1 MTSGEL
7 QQINKVKGKTRF
19 SHLRET
25 PDNQRINSTGDYSKV
40 SHNTAGFTTSSSCI
54 TITINI
60 TDNATTSTAVILR
73 VSTPTVPVSLWV
85 PRQRRCSRSVRGSS
99 SHSRSLSLHPAQ
111 HAPAPE
117 HLHSSPSSTTMCRWT
132 VTQGVPV
139 AWFNTCPCYRPP
151 SLILSLTFLLLLLLL
166 GPSSSAPLSAL
177 SLNSEKHYNAPRGTP
192 PHIFISHQPPS
203 SSPAPLYASS
213 ARLPRATN
221 ESSSSATVVGRHVR
235 SSYNHL
241 QGDVRRRKLFSYQK
255 FFLRIDKKGK
265 VNGTKSE
272 DDPYSMLEIKSVD
285 VGVVA
290 IRGLSS
296 NYYLAISKKGELYG
310 ARDFGPD
317 CRLIERIEENKYNTY
332 ASAEWRNKKKHMFVG
347 LNANGK
353 PMRGKKTRRKNTATH
368 FLPIVVQPR

>member
-1 MTSGEL
+1 
-7 QQINKVKGKTRF
+7 
-19 SHLRET
+19 
-25 PDNQRINSTGDYSKV
+25 
-40 SHNTAGFTTSSSCI
+40 
-54 TITINI
+54 
-60 TDNATTSTAVILR
+60 
-73 VSTPTVPVSLWV
+73 
-85 PRQRRCSRSVRGSS
+85 
-99 SHSRSLSLHPAQ
+99 
-111 HAPAPE
+111 
-117 HLHSSPSSTTMCRWT
+117 MCRWT
-132 VTQGVPV
+132 VTQGAPV
-139 AWFNTCPCYRPP
+139 AWFSTCPCYRPP
-151 SLILSLTFLLLLLLL
+151 SLLLSIIFFLLLLLL
-166 GPSSSAPLSAL
+166 GPSSSSPLSA
-177 SLNSEKHYNAPRGTP
+177 SSPDSEKNHNAQRGAP
-192 PHIFISHQPPS
+192 PHIFL
-203 SSPAPLYASS
+203 SSPAPLHASS
-213 ARLPRATN
+213 PRLPRATN
-221 ESSSSATVVGRHVR
+221 VSSSSATVVGRHVR

-241 QGDVRRRKLFSYQK
+241 QGDVRRRKLFSFQK

-353 PMRGKKTRRKNTATH
+353 SMRGRKTRRKNTATH